1 MAWVFMA
8 ELQHVNIHCQAQC
21 RVRWSGVKHTTT
33 RLWSSGNVVC
43 GVMNHI
49 SLFGTMMDKSG
60 LANVRRT
67 LPAGVSLVLEEKCY
81 GIVFLVSFD
90 AVRRN
95 VNASAYRDIYSTN

>member
-33 RLWSSGNVVC
+33 RVWSSGNVVC

-49 SLFGTMMDKSG
+49 SLSGTMMDKSG

-67 LPAGVSLVLEEKCY
+67 LPAGVPTVQFGVGRKMLWHCFSGLLRRSEEKC
-81 GIVFLVSFD
+81 
-90 AVRRN
+90 
-95 VNASAYRDIYSTN
+95 